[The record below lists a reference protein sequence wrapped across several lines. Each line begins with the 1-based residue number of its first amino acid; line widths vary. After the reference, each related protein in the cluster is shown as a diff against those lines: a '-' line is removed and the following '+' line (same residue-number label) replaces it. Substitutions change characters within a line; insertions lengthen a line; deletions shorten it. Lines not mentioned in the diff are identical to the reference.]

1 MKTKKR
7 IIMSCVF
14 MLCSVCMFSQNRP
27 KRDYTML
34 IAATATETHV
44 ESVDLDAVWK
54 DSYKYV
60 IAMPANPKLKT
71 YNKLQTMLLNP
82 EYTKYNTLVFCL
94 GGNLSLTKEACD
106 GRVPVYTFLFLGNK
120 DSGIKFYSIE
130 KLKNADYDYRLIPKE
145 ID

>member
-82 EYTKYNTLVFCL
+82 EYTKDNTLVFCL
-94 GGNLSLTKEACD
+94 GSCSLGTRTAE
-106 GRVPVYTFLFLGNK
+106 
-120 DSGIKFYSIE
+120 SSSI
-130 KLKNADYDYRLIPKE
+130 P
-145 ID
+145 